1 MDRRQKIYLPAIH
14 GPGSLRAA
22 HAGSVTATMQD
33 LPLMV
38 LSNPIIYTKTVASQ
52 IYVRQEEAGTSA
64 LRLLYQGTL
73 VAPVSDEFLGAS
85 ALWGVQT
92 TDQVIT
98 YIDQYAAREQSG
110 AEIHAGG
117 RFIGTDAA
125 GNAIMDVV
133 ADPQQAS
140 LDLHYTMESSSAH
153 ELGRLTAVELR
164 LTHAEAEAPPTA
176 TLCLPDAES
185 QCVRKEMAGET
196 TNWSTTFAAVEFA
209 GSEQEAADAELP
221 LYGVV
226 EIEIPGHSTIT
237 RWFRDNGGVGTGHM
251 VGTTPQREGRVMVN
265 TLSVPP
271 TFMPDYCNRVM
282 VMPATSYAALKTPM
296 EFVLVGYPLD
306 LDVLFGLPDNQA
318 CQSEDQLV
326 GRRLPAGVT
335 SRLTLSYAEEQV
347 TYLGVN
353 ETQLQIFRLTSNG
366 WEPMN
371 SDTLVDT
378 TLNLVTA
385 VIDTDGIYAI
395 GWEQR

>member
-1 MDRRQKIYLPAIH
+1 
-14 GPGSLRAA
+14 
-22 HAGSVTATMQD
+22 
-33 LPLMV
+33 MV
-38 LSNPIIYTKTVASQ
+38 LSNSNVYSATAAGQ

-73 VAPVSDEFLGAS
+73 LAPTSDEFLGAS
-85 ALWGVQT
+85 ELWGVHA

-98 YIDQYAAREQSG
+98 YIDQYAARERSG
-110 AEIHAGG
+110 AVIHAGG

-125 GNAIMDVV
+125 GNEFMDVV

-209 GSEQEAADAELP
+209 DAELP

-226 EIEIPGHSTIT
+226 EIEIPGHGTII

-251 VGTTPQREGRVMVN
+251 VGTTPQREGRVMVD

-282 VMPATSYAALKTPM
+282 VMPATSYAALRTPM

-306 LDVLFGLPDNQA
+306 LDILFGLPDSQL
-318 CQSEDQLV
+318 CQSEEQRI